1 MKSAALTKDGTLNN
15 DKCSTN
21 ERRMLNITK
30 STNLVQLYSEHLKTL
45 KLIGQDLYLSQ
56 NSFLLQNCETLK
68 DLADI

>member
-1 MKSAALTKDGTLNN
+1 MKRAALTKDGTLNN

-45 KLIGQDLYLSQ
+45 KLIEQDLYLSQ
-56 NSFLLQNCETLK
+56 NSFLLPNCETLK

>member
-45 KLIGQDLYLSQ
+45 KLIG
-56 NSFLLQNCETLK
+56 
-68 DLADI
+68 